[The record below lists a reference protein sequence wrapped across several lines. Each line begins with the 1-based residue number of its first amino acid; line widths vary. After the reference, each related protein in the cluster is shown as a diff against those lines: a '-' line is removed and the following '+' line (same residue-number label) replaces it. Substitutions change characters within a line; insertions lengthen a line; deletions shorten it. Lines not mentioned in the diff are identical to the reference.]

1 MLDNFYIIQNRPIE
15 LNTHCNNTLQV
26 DPGQVATAAQS
37 SLLAPTPAT
46 FVSSALRTLGYSS
59 W

>member
-1 MLDNFYIIQNRPIE
+1 MLDNFYIIQNNRI
-15 LNTHCNNTLQV
+15 THCNNTLQV